1 MILRGEGFISL
12 DEIDQEAQRQLER
25 GDDEIG
31 LDVQQEKKV
40 PRISAQ
46 TFASKHSLESSLHI
60 VAQSSIA

>member
-40 PRISAQ
+40 LRISAP
-46 TFASKHSLESSLHI
+46 TSAS
-60 VAQSSIA
+60 